1 MLIIVES
8 PAKAK
13 TISKI
18 VGNKYTVKASVGH
31 IRQIS
36 NDKKTKDGRKLEING
51 IDIEKDFLP
60 IFEVDKDKKKVVKEL
75 KELAKKTDKILFAT
89 DEDREGEAI
98 SWHLAKVLNL
108 DPDKIERLVF
118 HEITKPALEKALK
131 QTRPLDASLVSAQQ
145 ARQVLD
151 KLVGYKLS
159 PVLWSVINNYK
170 LSAGRVQSP
179 ALKIIVDR
187 EKEIQNFKP
196 EEEWEVFGKFLTTD
210 QNQPEILNILN
221 IDENKIEI
229 KKEIENEDFL
239 KMTKSEGQKLPKV
252 ISNQEIV
259 DKITTNLTNFYKFTV
274 QDISQKTET
283 IRPKPPFTTSTL
295 QQIAS
300 SRLGMTPKAAMSAAQ
315 RLYEGVA
322 INGEQTALITYM
334 RTDSLNL
341 SAESIEKARSFLK
354 QKYPNFL
361 PQNPNFYKAKSR
373 NAQEAHEA
381 IRPINPLLTPAS
393 LQGKIDN
400 NLYRLYDL
408 IWRRMVA
415 SQMSPEI
422 RERYSFT
429 LENEKKDA
437 FSGSI
442 SWSVSLGFKAVWN
455 PTSQVDF
462 KPKDM
467 TFKKGDQFYLKKA
480 IKLQSF
486 TTPPSR
492 YSPASLIK
500 KLEELG
506 IGRPSTYASI
516 ISTLHDRQYVE
527 ENPKTLIPT
536 ILGIN
541 VSNLLSDNFE
551 QVTSSKMTAD
561 LEENLD
567 KVSRGELDYK
577 KVLDDFWWSFKKEV
591 ETKQP
596 KLKENSSQYKET
608 LTDVEDPKF
617 GDKMVLKFG
626 RFGAYYQ
633 NPEHPEVMY
642 PEDFREQEAKLEQ
655 AKKEL
660 GGDIPNCPNCE
671 AKMELKAGRFGEY
684 FQCLDIKEHRFP
696 KNFREYNKVLEESQE
711 KYSKETEGKKCEKCQ
726 KDLIVRVSKAKLNP
740 YIACPE
746 YKVGNGHTVTKVS
759 DDKSKSKG
767 AKKTIKT
774 KGLKSRKFIKNK

>member
-18 VGNKYTVKASVGH
+18 VGNKYLVKASVGH
-31 IRQIS
+31 IRRITD
-36 NDKKTKDGRKLEING
+36 DKKTKDGRKLEING
-51 IDIEKDFLP
+51 IDIEKGFLP

-75 KELAKKTDKILFAT
+75 KDLAKKTDKVLFAT

-98 SWHLAKVLNL
+98 SWHLAKVLKLN
-108 DPDKIERLVF
+108 PDKIQRLVF
-118 HEITKPALEKALK
+118 HEITKSALEKALK
-131 QTRPLDASLVSAQQ
+131 NTRSLDNNLVSAQQ

-159 PVLWSVINNYK
+159 PVLWTVINNYK

-196 EEEWEVFGKFLTTD
+196 EEYWEVFGKFETE
-210 QNQPEILNILN
+210 NKKEVEILNVL
-221 IDENKIEI
+221 DTEANKMEV
-229 KKEIENEDFL
+229 KKEIETGDYL
-239 KMTKSEGQKLPKV
+239 KMTHHQGQKLPKMV
-252 ISNQEIV
+252 ENQELV
-259 DKITTNLTNFYKFTV
+259 NKITANLQNYNQFIV
-274 QDISQKTET
+274 QEVKQRTQKIS
-283 IRPKPPFTTSTL
+283 PKPPFTTSTL
-295 QQIAS
+295 QQSAS
-300 SRLGMTPKAAMSAAQ
+300 SRLGMSPKAVMSAAQ
-315 RLYEGVA
+315 RLYEGVN
-322 INGEQTALITYM
+322 IGGEQKALITYM

-341 SAESIEKARSFLK
+341 SAESIDKARAFLKNKYPKFLPEKA
-354 QKYPNFL
+354 
-361 PQNPNFYKAKSR
+361 NFYKSKSR

-381 IRPINPLLTPAS
+381 IRPIDPLLTPAS
-393 LQGKIDN
+393 LKGKIDN

-408 IWRRMVA
+408 IWRRMIA

-422 RERYSFT
+422 REVYSFT
-429 LENEKKDA
+429 LENSQKDA
-437 FSGSI
+437 FAGSI

-455 PTSQVDF
+455 PGSEASLKPADLNF
-462 KPKDM
+462 KQ
-467 TFKKGDQFYLKKA
+467 GDQFYLQKA
-480 IKLQSF
+480 IKLQNF
-486 TTPPSR
+486 TQPPSR

-516 ISTLHDRQYVE
+516 ITTLHTRSYVE
-527 ENPKTLIPT
+527 DNPKTLIPT
-536 ILGIN
+536 ILGTK
-541 VSNLLSDNFE
+541 VAELLSDNFE

-567 KVSRGELDYK
+567 KVSRGEMDYK
-577 KVLDDFWWSFKKEV
+577 QVLDDFWWSFKQEV

-608 LTDVEDPKF
+608 QTDVVDPKF

-633 NPEHPEVMY
+633 NPNHPEVMY
-642 PEDFREQEAKLEQ
+642 PEDFREKEAKLKQ
-655 AKKEL
+655 AKEEL
-660 GGDIPNCPNCE
+660 GGDIPDCPTCG

-684 FQCLDIKEHRFP
+684 FQCLEVKEHRFP
-696 KNFREYNKVLEESQE
+696 KNFREYNQALKEAQE
-711 KYSKETEGKKCEKCQ
+711 KYNKETDGKKCEKCG
-726 KDLIVRVSKAKLNP
+726 KDLIVRVSKKSLNP
-740 YIACPE
+740 YIACPD
-746 YKVGNGHTVTKVS
+746 YKVGNGHTVMKVS
-759 DDKSKSKG
+759 DQQKKPRKKSVKKVRAKKKSK
-767 AKKTIKT
+767 
-774 KGLKSRKFIKNK
+774 